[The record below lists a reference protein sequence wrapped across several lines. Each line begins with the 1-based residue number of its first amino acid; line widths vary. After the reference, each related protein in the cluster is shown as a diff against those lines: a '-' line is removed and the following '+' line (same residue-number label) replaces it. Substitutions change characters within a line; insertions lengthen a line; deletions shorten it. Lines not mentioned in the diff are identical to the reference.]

1 MTSPA
6 DGLTGAL
13 FSGLDAPQEEDMY
26 KCVHCGFCLQAC
38 PTYLETGLETES
50 PRGRITLMKA
60 VNEGRI
66 GMTPTVVSHWD
77 LCIQCRAC
85 EVACPSGVPYGRL
98 IEATLSQAEQHRKV
112 GLVSRLVAWL
122 LLKRILPHQGRLSLL
137 VGGLRMYQ
145 RTGMQKAVRKAG
157 LLRMV
162 LPRLAELEGA
172 TPVVHGR
179 GFKAQG
185 QLIPAVG
192 ERRARVALLSG
203 CVMPLVDGP
212 QMEAAARVLAH
223 NGCEVVV
230 SRGQGCCGALNSHS
244 GDLATARSLA
254 RRNIDAF
261 LSSEVDAVVV
271 ASAGCGVRMKE
282 YDELLKDDGEYAE
295 RAARLSAKV
304 KDIHEFLVS
313 LPFIPPQAKLGY
325 RVTYQ
330 GSCHLSHA
338 QRITEAPRDLLRS
351 IPGLELTEMDGAANC
366 CGAGGSYSITQRE
379 FSLRLL
385 DTKMTAIEGTG
396 ANVIATAN
404 PGCAI
409 QLRLGVQ
416 RESSPARVRYVT
428 DLLDLAYSLE

>member
-1 MTSPA
+1 
-6 DGLTGAL
+6 
-13 FSGLDAPQEEDMY
+13 
-26 KCVHCGFCLQAC
+26 
-38 PTYLETGLETES
+38 
-50 PRGRITLMKA
+50 
-60 VNEGRI
+60 
-66 GMTPTVVSHWD
+66 
-77 LCIQCRAC
+77 
-85 EVACPSGVPYGRL
+85 
-98 IEATLSQAEQHRKV
+98 
-112 GLVSRLVAWL
+112 
-122 LLKRILPHQGRLSLL
+122 
-137 VGGLRMYQ
+137 
-145 RTGMQKAVRKAG
+145 
-157 LLRMV
+157 
-162 LPRLAELEGA
+162 
-172 TPVVHGR
+172 
-179 GFKAQG
+179 
-185 QLIPAVG
+185 
-192 ERRARVALLSG
+192 
-203 CVMPLVDGP
+203 MPLVDGP

-338 QRITEAPRDLLRS
+338 QRITEVPRDLLRS
-351 IPGLELTEMDGAANC
+351 IPGLELIEMDGAANC